1 MAISVSLPAAAAK
14 PSPARPGYLL
24 AIILEWPLGRLK
36 CLSSEGRL
44 ILGDSRQEYR
54 GEGEEVR
61 FATDSPVEGQGF
73 EPSISLKRDPDR
85 ADVFG

>member
-44 ILGDSRQEYR
+44 ILGESRLEYR

-61 FATDSPVEGQGF
+61 FATDSPVQGF
-73 EPSISLKRDPDR
+73 ERSVSLKRDPDR

>member
-44 ILGDSRQEYR
+44 ILGDSRLEYR
-54 GEGEEVR
+54 GEGEGMEMRIAAETRKLVPGVTLQVS
-61 FATDSPVEGQGF
+61 A
-73 EPSISLKRDPDR
+73 
-85 ADVFG
+85 

>member
-1 MAISVSLPAAAAK
+1 MLETRFAPDSLLEGDG
-14 PSPARPGYLL
+14 GYLL

-44 ILGDSRQEYR
+44 ILGDSPGISRR
-54 GEGEEVR
+54 GRGSQVRNR
-61 FATDSPVEGQGF
+61 FADGGRGF
-73 EPSISLKRDPDR
+73 EPSVSLKRDPDR